1 MLTSIY
7 YLSKRRSLVKIKVRN
22 FIVNPLSTLS
32 KKSYY
37 LEEFT
42 VIININL
49 QDQNGKKKNTINQ
62 T

>member
-7 YLSKRRSLVKIKVRN
+7 YLSKRHSLVKIKVHN
-22 FIVNPLSTLS
+22 FIVNPLSTPS

-49 QDQNGKKKNTINQ
+49 QDQNGKKKYN
-62 T
+62 